1 MRDRK
6 VLLVILLLA
15 GIALLVGCSPPGPG
29 GSARSGSGEPTM
41 TAILLPTRAATDT
54 VAAGIERNE
63 PEPTETHEAVPTVE
77 PTATLSPQPS
87 PSATPLTPTLAP
99 TSVASPTPA
108 PTKRPVALK
117 PTASPELAGKLV
129 FQTTVGGDF
138 YVLQLGSDGPHADE
152 PRRITDG
159 IDPVW
164 SPDGQWIAFIRWREP
179 RGVWIVRVG
188 GDTQDIAG
196 TERRVFDWDKARWPS
211 WSPDGE
217 QILFSRQHGGKEEQ
231 QICFQGQCFTIPAQP
246 YWKLGIVDV
255 GDGAF
260 SEPPGPNIAYAPSW
274 SPDGEWIVYAG
285 ERGLT
290 VQDVA
295 GQTVVQITD
304 ATRDTGPAWSPDGT
318 QVAFTRS
325 QHDHWEIYVISFPDG
340 PDAGAGSV
348 TRLTETPQ
356 RPDGQPASSAAPAWS
371 PDGKHLAFLT
381 DRTGRWEIW
390 VTAAPGSPAGRG
402 PRPLFPS
409 ELEGLAVE
417 YSYGGERA
425 LSWTQ

>member
-1 MRDRK
+1 
-6 VLLVILLLA
+6 
-15 GIALLVGCSPPGPG
+15 
-29 GSARSGSGEPTM
+29 
-41 TAILLPTRAATDT
+41 
-54 VAAGIERNE
+54 
-63 PEPTETHEAVPTVE
+63 
-77 PTATLSPQPS
+77 
-87 PSATPLTPTLAP
+87 
-99 TSVASPTPA
+99 VASPTPA

-390 VTAAPGSPAGRG
+390 VTAAPGSPAGSG